1 MSLGSHLR
9 ACMNEKS
16 LFKMSRIVWGKGVIV
31 MTNGVTERERERN
44 NKGWKRHGKVGVCV
58 NKGE

>member
-1 MSLGSHLR
+1 
-9 ACMNEKS
+9 MNEKS

-31 MTNGVTERERERN
+31 MTNGVTEREKRN
-44 NKGWKRHGKVGVCV
+44 SKGWKRHGKVGVCV

>member
-1 MSLGSHLR
+1 
-9 ACMNEKS
+9 MNEKS